1 MKAVLATNNAHK
13 VVEFNAAFK
22 KAGLDIELIT
32 SAQAGFNGD
41 IDENADTFEGNAY
54 IKAKALCDYTGLIA
68 MADDSGLIVD
78 VLDGRPG
85 VFSARYAG
93 EGATDAMNNQK
104 LLAELDGLPESERSA
119 RFVSVICVCRPDGE
133 RLLVRGESEGIILDA
148 PRGEGTFGY
157 DPLFLCKKLGR
168 TFAELDNDTKNSV
181 SHRGAAIAELVKNID
196 FIIC

>member
-1 MKAVLATNNAHK
+1 MRT
-13 VVEFNAAFK
+13 
-22 KAGLDIELIT
+22 IEANQSL
-32 SAQAGFNGD
+32 
-41 IDENADTFEGNAY
+41 
-54 IKAKALCDYTGLIA
+54 
-68 MADDSGLIVD
+68 SGLI
-78 VLDGRPG
+78 LLR
-85 VFSARYAG
+85 
-93 EGATDAMNNQK
+93 ETLIILTDCGSNLLGK

-196 FIIC
+196 FIIG